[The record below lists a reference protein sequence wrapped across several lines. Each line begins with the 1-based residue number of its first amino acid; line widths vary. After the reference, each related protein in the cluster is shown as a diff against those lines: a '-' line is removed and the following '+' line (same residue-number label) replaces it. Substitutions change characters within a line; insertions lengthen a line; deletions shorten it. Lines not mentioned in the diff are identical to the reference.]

1 MLIDYH
7 CSIISEGI
15 FLTVLLS
22 SLLIV
27 AKLIE
32 IYQRQQKYKQ
42 SSTNKVHTEIPE
54 FARVTPYNMR
64 VLRGDVP
71 VLENASD
78 GGDFQETVFKAL
90 DGIHSMISFLKA
102 FEYETL

>member
-1 MLIDYH
+1 MILLTP
-7 CSIISEGI
+7 SI
-15 FLTVLLS
+15 V
-22 SLLIV
+22 IV

-32 IYQRQQKYKQ
+32 IYQRQQKDKQ

-71 VLENASD
+71 VLEKASD

-90 DGIHSMISFLKA
+90 DGMHSMISFLKA